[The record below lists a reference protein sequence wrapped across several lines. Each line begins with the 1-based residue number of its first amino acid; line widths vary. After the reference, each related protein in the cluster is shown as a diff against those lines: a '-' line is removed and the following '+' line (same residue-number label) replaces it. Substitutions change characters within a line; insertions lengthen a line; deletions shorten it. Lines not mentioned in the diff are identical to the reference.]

1 MADLAISI
9 KIPDSH
15 ILRSSISTSTTPH
28 MTNGLSSQLITT
40 ALFAVAKDNAID
52 FPSWGPGY
60 LNPHLHL
67 CRDPVQL
74 ENKGE
79 RSLCAHMQ

>member
-40 ALFAVAKDNAID
+40 ALFAVAKDMQLT
-52 FPSWGPGY
+52 FHPGG
-60 LNPHLHL
+60 L
-67 CRDPVQL
+67 
-74 ENKGE
+74 
-79 RSLCAHMQ
+79 AT